1 MSHRPSV
8 RQRTD
13 GLSVSRYCVWIYP
26 HAGRTPLHLT
36 TVEETNMNHHTEHRQ
51 GNKEKP
57 ESPKKVAPAK
67 PVSPDP
73 HAGHDMSK
81 PMKPGIPQK
90 STVEVS
96 AKPHR
101 PC

>member
-1 MSHRPSV
+1 MSH
-8 RQRTD
+8 
-13 GLSVSRYCVWIYP
+13 C
-26 HAGRTPLHLT
+26 
-36 TVEETNMNHHTEHRQ
+36 TEHRQ

-90 STVEVS
+90 STGG
-96 AKPHR
+96 K
-101 PC
+101 